1 MRRTATAWT
10 AARMQVRA
18 VRRWQFALAVVW
30 QLVLFLPGG
39 LAFLPSAGP
48 LESRWV
54 AVAPASAGGLQ
65 CTRRAGAVSYA
76 LMGVRP
82 HARMGLPRPLRA
94 VSTPPAAEHSS
105 PGRSLQ
111 ELSQLLETRDVE
123 LHVRE
128 ANSMEGDYVAQLRC
142 RVFGQGKEMYR
153 SQRQKMRNSPHYLL
167 AGIYKTT
174 LMVAVVRALTPRARQ
189 VCKDVVLADTQELL
203 LQGWISPMEHGQ
215 LVEQVELCW
224 DERSELVVGSVD
236 CSVHEMLD
244 QSLTL
249 QRWVYVSSMAVRDDV
264 RQHGIGE
271 RLLGL
276 AVSHARNIFGV
287 KKMFL
292 HVEELNEGALRLYQR
307 AGFIRGDVG
316 DAHIKSMDRML
327 RLVLQVP
334 HAATLY
340 ALGLG
345 AGAPASG
352 EHGRHSPDPGSAV
365 PGATKTS
372 SGSTKMHHIAQA
384 LAAQQVKKVLEMQ
397 ERQAAADPATGAAT
411 TATGGRQTP
420 PAPSTASTSSTAD
433 KPPECLQPSHPVPA
447 TVHRAGE
454 NTPACSGE
462 EAAGAGALG
471 SARSW
476 HGSRHGSA
484 MTAASTATVD
494 FAAAELADSSWP

>member
-1 MRRTATAWT
+1 MRRTTTAWT
-10 AARMQVRA
+10 AARMQVRVA
-18 VRRWQFALAVVW
+18 RRWQLIALAVVW
-30 QLVLFLPGG
+30 QLVLLLPGG

-54 AVAPASAGGLQ
+54 AVAPASKSGLQ
-65 CTRRAGAVSYA
+65 CARRAGAMSYA
-76 LMGVRP
+76 LMGVPLRY
-82 HARMGLPRPLRA
+82 ARMGLPRPLRA
-94 VSTPPAAEHSS
+94 VSTPPAAEHSP

-111 ELSQLLETRDVE
+111 ELSELLEARDVE

-128 ANSMEGDYVAQLRC
+128 ANGMEGDYVAQLRC

-203 LQGWISPMEHGQ
+203 RQGWISPMEHGQ

-307 AGFIRGDVG
+307 AGFVRGDVD

-334 HAATLY
+334 RAATLY
-340 ALGLG
+340 ALGLE
-345 AGAPASG
+345 AGARASG
-352 EHGRHSPDPGSAV
+352 EQGRSSPDAGSAV
-365 PGATKTS
+365 PGATKT

-384 LAAQQVKKVLEMQ
+384 LAAQQVKQVLEMQ
-397 ERQAAADPATGAAT
+397 ERQAAAGPATGAAT
-411 TATGGRQTP
+411 TATAARQTP
-420 PAPSTASTSSTAD
+420 PAPSTSD
-433 KPPECLQPSHPVPA
+433 EPPERLPPSRPVPA
-447 TVHRAGE
+447 SVHGAGGKS
-454 NTPACSGE
+454 PACSGE

-471 SARSW
+471 FTRAW
-476 HGSRHGSA
+476 HGSRHA
-484 MTAASTATVD
+484 QR
-494 FAAAELADSSWP
+494 